1 MLSEPADCTAL
12 YVVPGVARKMQQS
25 TLSPPDAATA
35 QADSDLLERSLLP
48 FQRDGVRFGTLA
60 CEGKC
65 LIADEMGLG
74 KTIQAIAIANR
85 YRNEWPALVVCPS
98 SMKYA
103 W

>member
-1 MLSEPADCTAL
+1 M
-12 YVVPGVARKMQQS
+12 
-25 TLSPPDAATA
+25 
-35 QADSDLLERSLLP
+35 LP

-85 YRNEWPALVVCPS
+85 YRSEWPALVVCPS